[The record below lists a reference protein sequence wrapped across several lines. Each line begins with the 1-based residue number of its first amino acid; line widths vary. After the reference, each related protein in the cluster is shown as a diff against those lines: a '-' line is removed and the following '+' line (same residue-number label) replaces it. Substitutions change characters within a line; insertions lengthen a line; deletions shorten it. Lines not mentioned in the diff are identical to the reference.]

1 MKLFEFQAKEIFR
14 RHGIAVPNGTLITRR
29 DEAAS
34 LGPPLVLKAQ
44 ALTGGRG
51 KAGGV
56 VIWDGSEDVVTLVE
70 RLLALEIRG
79 EKVRAV
85 LAEEK
90 ANILHEYY
98 ISITVRGTT
107 ATPVLV
113 ASEEGGVEI
122 ESVAKETPE
131 KIVTIEIDPL
141 TGPKQ
146 YQVRA
151 LAKGMGVSDTR
162 ALQKV
167 VDGLWSVFTACDAT
181 LVEVN
186 PLVATPEGFV
196 ALDGKMVLDDKAA
209 FRRWELLSE
218 LKAEQTKRLDVS
230 LEEVRSDTITYVP
243 LDGTVGLIS
252 DGAGTGMLTIDLIRD
267 EGGVAADFCEMGG
280 FTSPQVIY
288 DAMSMV
294 LADEKVRSL
303 LVVLIGGFNRMDE
316 MAEGIIRYYEEHKP
330 DIPIFV
336 RMCGTMEEVGIE
348 MMRQAGFST
357 YDDLLTAVRA
367 AVTGAAGGS
376 DD

>member
-151 LAKGMGVSDTR
+151 LAKGMCVSDTR
-162 ALQKV
+162 DLQKV

-209 FRRWELLSE
+209 FRRGELLSE

-367 AVTGAAGGS
+367 AVTRAAGGS

>member
-162 ALQKV
+162 GSPK
-167 VDGLWSVFTACDAT
+167 GGRWS
-181 LVEVN
+181 L
-186 PLVATPEGFV
+186 
-196 ALDGKMVLDDKAA
+196 
-209 FRRWELLSE
+209 
-218 LKAEQTKRLDVS
+218 
-230 LEEVRSDTITYVP
+230 
-243 LDGTVGLIS
+243 VGLH
-252 DGAGTGMLTIDLIRD
+252 
-267 EGGVAADFCEMGG
+267 
-280 FTSPQVIY
+280 
-288 DAMSMV
+288 
-294 LADEKVRSL
+294 
-303 LVVLIGGFNRMDE
+303 RM
-316 MAEGIIRYYEEHKP
+316 RRNP
-330 DIPIFV
+330 
-336 RMCGTMEEVGIE
+336 C
-348 MMRQAGFST
+348 
-357 YDDLLTAVRA
+357 
-367 AVTGAAGGS
+367 
-376 DD
+376 

>member
-162 ALQKV
+162 DLQKV

-367 AVTGAAGGS
+367 AVTRAAGGS

>member
-113 ASEEGGVEI
+113 ASEEGGGEI

-162 ALQKV
+162 DLQKV

-209 FRRWELLSE
+209 FRRGELLSE

-367 AVTGAAGGS
+367 AVTRAAGGS

>member
-162 ALQKV
+162 DLQKV

-209 FRRWELLSE
+209 FRRGELLSE

>member
-209 FRRWELLSE
+209 FRRGELLSE

-367 AVTGAAGGS
+367 AVTRAAGGS